1 MELVSAVTGRRSI
14 RKFKTKE
21 IARDIIRE
29 ILESARWAPSWGNTQ
44 PWEFYVLSGKPLEEF
59 KKANREKLDNGE
71 SFAFDVPMPEVW
83 PEHMKKRYGEI
94 GKIMLTTLGIE
105 REDKEGRKRL
115 YQEMALL
122 FGAPCLL
129 VACVPKDVRI
139 EYAMLDIGLI
149 LQTVCLLAYDRGL
162 GTCIMAASV
171 GYPDLLRKYAL
182 IPQDRR
188 IIVGVA
194 IGYPDQNFPLNTFER
209 KRVDIN
215 ECVTWVG

>member
-1 MELVSAVTGRRSI
+1 MEVVSAVKGRRSI
-14 RKFKTKE
+14 RKFETKE
-21 IARDIIRE
+21 IPKDIIRE

-44 PWEFYVLSGKPLEEF
+44 PWEFYVVSGKPLEEF
-59 KKANREKLDNGE
+59 KKANLAMLDSGE
-71 SFAFDVPMPEVW
+71 AFSLDVPIPEVW

-94 GKIMLTTLGIE
+94 GKIVLQTMGIE

-129 VACVPKDVRI
+129 VACVSKDVRI
-139 EYAMLDIGLI
+139 EYAMFDIGLI
-149 LQTVCLLAYDRGL
+149 IQTVCLLACDRGL

-171 GYPDLLRKYAL
+171 GYPDLLRKFAL
-182 IPQDRR
+182 IPQDRQ
-188 IIVGVA
+188 IIIGVA
-194 IGYPDQNFPLNTFER
+194 MGYPDQDFSLNTFER
-209 KRVDIN
+209 TRMDIN